1 MEHGTLTR
9 ELLKKIDD
17 AAIMWNKTKDSKYKD
32 LWYKLIKDNYG
43 TNNFKRRTLS
53 INSCIKNDDGTYT
66 FIGTSKLH
74 GIVRDTKAKVKRLR
88 KHTKPTHHE

>member
-1 MEHGTLTR
+1 MEQRTLTQ

-43 TNNFKRRTLS
+43 TNNSKRRIVS
-53 INSCIKNDDGTYT
+53 INSVVKADDGTYI
-66 FIGTSKLH
+66 FIGTSRLH
-74 GIVRDTKAKVKRLR
+74 GDMRDTPSKTKRVR
-88 KHTKPTHHE
+88 RHIKPTHHE